1 MARDWGLQL
10 LIRSGDQAEAFG
22 QTKQFGGSDLWEA
35 LVQHQFAPSN
45 DLASLWPAGACTS
58 TDTMLSPVTTANVL
72 RNIGTSS
79 MMRQTESGLPVVGP
93 QRCGQKVIE
102 RGRGK
107 RHMFFQ
113 GQHVRHF
120 LRLVIPP
127 QTNNSSNIS
136 VFNRWVPVGA
146 CPKCS
151 QIADISRSLADHD
164 DNMAA
169 WSMRHRHLARYRRRQ
184 FCEFG
189 LQTSHVCSFNFL
201 PPRTI
206 FCQSEFAIFE

>member
-10 LIRSGDQAEAFG
+10 LILPGDQAEAFG
-22 QTKQFGGSDLWEA
+22 WAERFGSRDLWEA
-35 LVQHQFAPSN
+35 LFSLPFAPSN
-45 DLASLWPAGACTS
+45 DLASLWPAGASTS

-136 VFNRWVPVGA
+136 VFSRWVPVGA

-151 QIADISRSLADHD
+151 QIVDISRSLADHD
-164 DNMAA
+164 GT
-169 WSMRHRHLARYRRRQ
+169 L
-184 FCEFG
+184 
-189 LQTSHVCSFNFL
+189 
-201 PPRTI
+201 I
-206 FCQSEFAIFE
+206 CQLSGWVATEKGGYVT